1 MKNYSIKTSLQVLER
16 TPNTLYSLLN
26 GLSDEWIL
34 QNEGPGTWSALD
46 VLSHLIFCEKT
57 NFFTRIQV
65 ILSGAGEKVLPP
77 FDMSTQFELT
87 KGKSMTDLLTEFSN
101 LRKQNLESLRE
112 NQLSEADLNKTGLH
126 PKMGTVTLGHVLS
139 TWVAHDLAHTA
150 QVVRVMAKQYK
161 EEVGPFIEFLRI
173 LN

>member
-1 MKNYSIKTSLQVLER
+1 M
-16 TPNTLYSLLN
+16 
-26 GLSDEWIL
+26 
-34 QNEGPGTWSALD
+34 QNEGPGTWSAFE

-65 ILSGAGEKVLPP
+65 ILSGTGQKVLPP
-77 FDMSTQFELT
+77 FNMSTQFELT
-87 KGKSMTDLLTEFSN
+87 KGKNTTGLLAEFSN
-101 LRKQNLESLRE
+101 LREQNLASLRE
-112 NQLSEADLNKTGLH
+112 NHLCEADLNKTGLH
-126 PKMGTVTLGHVLS
+126 PKMGAVTLRNVLT
-139 TWVAHDLAHTA
+139 TWVAHDLSHTA

>member
-34 QNEGPGTWSALD
+34 QNEGPGTWSAFD

-112 NQLSEADLNKTGLH
+112 NLLSEADLNKTGLH
-126 PKMGTVTLGHVLS
+126 PKMGAVTLGHVLS
-139 TWVAHDLAHTA
+139 TWVAHDLTHTA